1 MWIGRVRINVDSR
14 RHRGG
19 WCRIRCNGRRPSG
32 WDGHCPGLVT
42 VTVEGRFA
50 RGPPIL
56 IVSMMTSIHAGSAD
70 CARSFHGCLG
80 LIRRVRCWEAGDRS
94 SFSLVRVSV
103 VLAGT
108 MFPHA
113 DITTDAD
120 SATLIGDQAAQLGAF
135 AQAGKFL
142 RTKHLEWSGPD
153 IETCGHVLKVKW
165 GLWFSVSLWSWRRGK
180 LSLGV
185 GVACLLSAFQEAEA
199 EAIPA
204 FVAHREIR
212 KDEVSSGL
220 GTLEIVGPSKIDPL
234 QRCYVRRRVQ
244 TTTCY
249 GSSIL
254 QRRTQDEG
262 RIVLERDV
270 GPVFWLR
277 PLPFI
282 YTELN
287 DWRRI
292 YRTAVG

>member
-204 FVAHREIR
+204 FVAHR
-212 KDEVSSGL
+212 
-220 GTLEIVGPSKIDPL
+220 
-234 QRCYVRRRVQ
+234 
-244 TTTCY
+244 
-249 GSSIL
+249 
-254 QRRTQDEG
+254 
-262 RIVLERDV
+262 
-270 GPVFWLR
+270 
-277 PLPFI
+277 
-282 YTELN
+282 
-287 DWRRI
+287 
-292 YRTAVG
+292 